1 MFSFFKDTCIFEAIL
16 FLNTLSLTRAGTIM
30 KGKMKR
36 KSSSRDKRADNCLFC
51 PLEIILRVENISSHL
66 LEWLA
71 TECWLCHKRLP
82 IHSSVHFSKEISVLH
97 VLQVSFTEQLLSNIL
112 PLLSLSLSWSGCFVP
127 GWRICYRQVFQK
139 VWVHRSTAILKLKRL
154 HSSSDCIT
162 GCPMTTAPPFQG

>member
-162 GCPMTTAPPFQG
+162 GCPMTSAPPFQG